1 MPDKLD
7 LWDKLP
13 KPSFDKKK
21 LTRRMRKAE
30 GATIKHANRFV
41 FKRWE
46 NIHEVQRHVIIWV
59 LAMGVLIA
67 ATGLQL
73 MWNQQSYQTK
83 TSAENG
89 IYAEAAL
96 GPVETLN
103 PLFANSSAEKSA
115 SDLMFS
121 RLLNYDRTGHLNYDL
136 ATNVRINNT
145 NTVYTINIRP
155 DVKWH
160 DGVKLTAKD
169 VAFTV
174 GLMKDPNTRTVF
186 SGWSD
191 IGVKAIDNTT
201 IEFTLKS
208 AFAPFLH
215 ALVFPIIP
223 EHALKGVTPLNL
235 RENSFSQN
243 PIGSGPFKF
252 NLIQSTDATSGRK
265 VIYLTRND
273 NYYGGTAKLS
283 RFQLHT
289 YNTDSEILSALSK
302 NEVNAATDL
311 SSTDIGSINKSH
323 YDILTKPIQ
332 NGVYALLN
340 TRSALLKDAPI
351 RRALQMATDAAA
363 IRKKLPTAIPA
374 LWLPFTN
381 GQLTGNIPG
390 APVFDLA
397 SAKKLLDDNGWKLNK
412 DNIREKAGTKLKLS
426 VVTTKDN
433 ELESVLQTLTDQW
446 KELGVTTETKIINL
460 NNATQ
465 SDAQNILQPRNFDV
479 LLYQLDIGAD
489 PDEYAYWHSSQASTT
504 GLNYSNYSNQISDDA
519 LISGRARI
527 EPALRNAK
535 YITFANQWLSDVPAI
550 GLYQPTTEYAVS
562 KGAQTFDSSNKLV
575 SSVDRYGDIL
585 NWAVGSRTVY
595 KTP

>member
-7 LWDKLP
+7 LWNRLP

-73 MWNQQSYQTK
+73 MWNQQGYQMK
-83 TSAENG
+83 TAAENG

-103 PLFANSSAEKSA
+103 PLFANSSAELSA
-115 SDLMFS
+115 SYLMFS

-136 ATNVRINNT
+136 ATNIRVNDT
-145 NTVYTINIRP
+145 NTVYLINIRP

-169 VAFTV
+169 IAFTV

-191 IGVKAIDNTT
+191 IGVKAIDDTT

-223 EHALKGVTPLNL
+223 QHLLKGVTPLSI
-235 RENSFSQN
+235 RENNFSQN

-252 NLIQSTDATSGRK
+252 KLNQSVDTSSGRK

-273 NYYGGTAKLS
+273 GYYGGTAKLS
-283 RFQLHT
+283 RFQLHA
-289 YNTDSEILSALSK
+289 YNTDAEILNALSK
-302 NEVNAATDL
+302 HEVNAATDL
-311 SSTDIGSINKSH
+311 SITDIGSIRKSQ

-332 NGVYALLN
+332 SGVYAILN
-340 TRSALLKDAPI
+340 TKSTLLKDTLV
-351 RRALQMATDAAA
+351 RRALQMATDTVG
-363 IRKKLPTAIPA
+363 IRKKLPTGTPA
-374 LWLPFTN
+374 LWLPFTT
-381 GQLTGNIPG
+381 GQLTGSVPG
-390 APVFDLA
+390 APVYDLT
-397 SAKKLLDDNGWKLNK
+397 SAKKQLDDNGWKLDK
-412 DNIREKAGTKLKLS
+412 DNVREKAGTKLKLS

-446 KELGVTTETKIINL
+446 KKLGVTTETKIINL

-465 SDAQNILQPRNFDV
+465 GDAQNILQPRNFDV

-489 PDEYAYWHSSQASTT
+489 PDVYAYWHSSQASTN

-519 LISGRARI
+519 QISARARTD
-527 EPALRNAK
+527 PALRNAK
-535 YITFANQWLSDVPAI
+535 YITFANQWLADVPAI
-550 GLYQPTTEYAVS
+550 GLYQSTIEYAVS
-562 KGAQTFDSSNKLV
+562 KGARTFDTSNKLV
-575 SSVDRYGDIL
+575 SSVSRYSDVL
-585 NWAVGSRTVY
+585 NWAVGIRTAY